1 MSFVAVTQ
9 LYTCPVVAKKSSPSP
24 IFMQFTYIVQLV
36 LNLIMAEM
44 LDVELQP
51 INKLKPDKYT
61 GNIVLNLF
69 VEVDVLSFQN
79 ATGFKR
85 S

>member
-9 LYTCPVVAKKSSPSP
+9 LYTCPVVAKKSRPSP

-36 LNLIMAEM
+36 LSLNMAEM

-61 GNIVLNLF
+61 RNIVLDLF
-69 VEVDVLSFQN
+69 VEVDALSFQN

>member
-1 MSFVAVTQ
+1 
-9 LYTCPVVAKKSSPSP
+9 
-24 IFMQFTYIVQLV
+24 
-36 LNLIMAEM
+36 MAEM
-44 LDVELQP
+44 LDVELKP

-61 GNIVLNLF
+61 GNIVLDLF